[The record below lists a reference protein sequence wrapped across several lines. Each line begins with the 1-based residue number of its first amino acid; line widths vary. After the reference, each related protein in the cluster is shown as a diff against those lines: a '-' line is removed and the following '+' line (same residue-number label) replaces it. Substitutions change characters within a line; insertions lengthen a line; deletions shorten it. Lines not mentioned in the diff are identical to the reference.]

1 MSLVWLME
9 MSEVGTGGA
18 HATPGLSGKTVTA
31 VCGALGDAAGQLVS
45 TITQPAAMTLSEQD

>member
-1 MSLVWLME
+1 ME

-18 HATPGLSGKTVTA
+18 HATPGLSDKTVTA